1 MSPFGSPSAGTNSA
15 NSCRRT
21 RTIARSVRRRTLRL
35 EPPALARFRSEA
47 IAIQS
52 ASVSSETSPR
62 IHQDHHDS
70 ATPKFGPSESPAPVR
85 AASLRDPA
93 TTGPRRP
100 PRYQPETTLPS
111 HRARKMRPAD
121 LCKPELSKTSTRASG
136 AYPASQVMSP
146 THVMRCA
153 VHAVAASFGPPRGTT
168 SSFFGRRSLLRLAS
182 SAPSPH
188 ASARTRTESYDQGRF
203 SRRLV
208 TGDALHDP
216 KHLPPTNALLRARD
230 RRAGVATFATVLAV
244 PHPTPTK
251 GFELDRAL
259 THSRNRACARRS
271 DDHLP
276 ESASSRKHEH
286 GPPNVRTSHGPKPF
300 QLRNA
305 AREGLRA
312 ARHPEKPGWRPEG
325 AGPASRRT
333 TSQRVHEAR
342 RPTGARRALTC
353 RHSIHA
359 MRLVNAD
366 VCRLAKARLES
377 SHANA
382 TTFSEP

>member
-1 MSPFGSPSAGTNSA
+1 LRFRAPRSARRLPREFTRIITTLRRRNSA
-15 NSCRRT
+15 PASRQHPC
-21 RTIARSVRRRTLRL
+21 ARLHCATLR
-35 EPPALARFRSEA
+35 
-47 IAIQS
+47 Q
-52 ASVSSETSPR
+52 
-62 IHQDHHDS
+62 QN
-70 ATPKFGPSESPAPVR
+70 R
-85 AASLRDPA
+85 AAHRV
-93 TTGPRRP
+93 TG
-100 PRYQPETTLPS
+100 PETTLPS

-312 ARHPEKPGWRPEG
+312 ARHPENRVGAPKAPVPRADERPVSACTRHGGQLE
-325 AGPASRRT
+325 PAERSR
-333 TSQRVHEAR
+333 V
-342 RPTGARRALTC
+342 
-353 RHSIHA
+353 
-359 MRLVNAD
+359 
-366 VCRLAKARLES
+366 
-377 SHANA
+377 A
-382 TTFSEP
+382 TRSTPCAW

>member
-1 MSPFGSPSAGTNSA
+1 
-15 NSCRRT
+15 
-21 RTIARSVRRRTLRL
+21 
-35 EPPALARFRSEA
+35 
-47 IAIQS
+47 
-52 ASVSSETSPR
+52 
-62 IHQDHHDS
+62 
-70 ATPKFGPSESPAPVR
+70 
-85 AASLRDPA
+85 
-93 TTGPRRP
+93 
-100 PRYQPETTLPS
+100 
-111 HRARKMRPAD
+111 MRPAD

-146 THVMRCA
+146 TCVMRCA
-153 VHAVAASFGPPRGTT
+153 VHAVATSFGPPRGTT

-182 SAPSPH
+182 SAPSPY

-216 KHLPPTNALLRARD
+216 KHLPPTSQLLRARE
-230 RRAGVATFATVLAV
+230 RRAGVATVTTFLVV
-244 PHPTPTK
+244 RQPSPTK
-251 GFELDRAL
+251 GFELDRVL

-271 DDHLP
+271 NDHLP
-276 ESASSRKHEH
+276 ESASNRKHEH

-333 TSQRVHEAR
+333 TSQRVHEAW

-353 RHSIHA
+353 RHSTYA

-366 VCRLAKARLES
+366 VCRLAKARFES

-382 TTFSEP
+382 TTFSGP

>member
-35 EPPALARFRSEA
+35 EPPPLARFRSEA

-100 PRYQPETTLPS
+100 PRYRTPIDVAVF
-111 HRARKMRPAD
+111 RARKMRPAD
-121 LCKPELSKTSTRASG
+121 LCKPELSKTSTRAFG

-146 THVMRCA
+146 TRVMRCA

-216 KHLPPTNALLRARD
+216 KHLPPTSALLRARD
-230 RRAGVATFATVLAV
+230 RRSGVATFATVPGRPSTDSHEGIRARSRTRAQPQPCVRTSIGRPFAGICKQPKARARPAKRPNLARTEAFSA
-244 PHPTPTK
+244 PERCPRRAASRETPGKTGLAPRRRRSREPTN
-251 GFELDRAL
+251 DQ
-259 THSRNRACARRS
+259 SACARGT
-271 DDHLP
+271 
-276 ESASSRKHEH
+276 EAS
-286 GPPNVRTSHGPKPF
+286 
-300 QLRNA
+300 
-305 AREGLRA
+305 
-312 ARHPEKPGWRPEG
+312 
-325 AGPASRRT
+325 
-333 TSQRVHEAR
+333 
-342 RPTGARRALTC
+342 
-353 RHSIHA
+353 
-359 MRLVNAD
+359 
-366 VCRLAKARLES
+366 
-377 SHANA
+377 
-382 TTFSEP
+382 